1 MESHRK
7 RLLATTVDD
16 RAESNPNQR
25 FAVIPQG
32 SEISNGFQELSIKD
46 LARAVN
52 FMCWWIEGTIGP
64 AQSPETLAYM
74 GSNDVRYF
82 MFMLACQKTG
92 YQVRKYAIQSEART
106 VNLILVGP
114 LTFHQE
120 LGRSPCSYP
129 ESDKLHQVL
138 LQRGAPDTKS
148 GDPETCSG
156 IGYLRSP
163 NYYEDSR

>member
-16 RAESNPNQR
+16 RAETNPNQR

-32 SEISNGFQELSIKD
+32 SEIGHGFQDLSIKD

-52 FMCWWIEGTIGP
+52 SMCWWIESTIGQ

-92 YQVRKYAIQSEART
+92 YQVGNKVI
-106 VNLILVGP
+106 
-114 LTFHQE
+114 
-120 LGRSPCSYP
+120 
-129 ESDKLHQVL
+129 
-138 LQRGAPDTKS
+138 
-148 GDPETCSG
+148 
-156 IGYLRSP
+156 
-163 NYYEDSR
+163 